1 MLFKLHFRLS
11 HLNCV
16 RMKKVRWWSSIS
28 TIIRTAK
35 AIKTKLRIKMIE
47 NNAVSNT
54 VGSSGDK
61 GSKKAY
67 WEKKTSEQ
75 FSSCQISGC
84 ENKAR
89 VGGHVWVQGFHSTQV
104 VYILPMCQ
112 VSSRLIISPP
122 SIYDICRRVTRTGAW
137 TTRTP
142 PSPRTPPSL

>member
-1 MLFKLHFRLS
+1 
-11 HLNCV
+11 
-16 RMKKVRWWSSIS
+16 MKKVRWWSSIS

-35 AIKTKLRIKMIE
+35 ARKTKLRIKMIE
-47 NNAVSNT
+47 NIAKLNGVFAVSNT

-61 GSKKAY
+61 GSNKAY

-122 SIYDICRRVTRTGAW
+122 SFYDICRRVTRTGGW